1 MGLQPVITEAHGVVP
16 KKKPNPLCGFLSPKC
31 VSDGVLMIPLGWE
44 QEEVV
49 LCPLWLLPISYKN
62 TSRARELFAEAPLGR
77 PSVFIP
83 AVGVGLGRGKGM
95 RSQ

>member
-1 MGLQPVITEAHGVVP
+1 MQPVIAEAHGVVP
-16 KKKPNPLCGFLSPKC
+16 KKKPNPLCRFLSPEC
-31 VSDGVLMIPLGWE
+31 VYEGVLMIPLGWE

-49 LCPLWLLPISYKN
+49 LCPLWLLLISCKN
-62 TSRARELFAEAPLGR
+62 APRARDLFAQEPLGR

-83 AVGVGLGRGKGM
+83 EIGVGLGRGRGM